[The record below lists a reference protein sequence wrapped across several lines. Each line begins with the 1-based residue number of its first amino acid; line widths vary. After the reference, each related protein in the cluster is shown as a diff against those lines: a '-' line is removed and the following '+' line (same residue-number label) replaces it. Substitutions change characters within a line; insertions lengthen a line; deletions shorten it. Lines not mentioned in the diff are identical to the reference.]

1 VQVLRN
7 ETHAKKTVS
16 TETNKQVLLKYFD
29 AVNRGDKEAI
39 LDLLTDDFVF
49 KGMGRHPDW
58 MRYQWGAEAFA
69 DAPRDM
75 SKKMKRPIVM
85 NLRGMIAEGDRVA
98 VQADSYAEMNNGKT
112 YDNAYHFVFTF
123 ENGRI
128 REVLEYCCT
137 YTVYEVFGEYI
148 DPARAG

>member
-1 VQVLRN
+1 MTI
-7 ETHAKKTVS
+7 EA
-16 TETNKQVLLKYFD
+16 NKQVIREYFAAANSQD
-29 AVNRGDKEAI
+29 NAAI
-39 LDLLTDDFVF
+39 LKLLTQDFVF

-58 MRYQWGAEAFA
+58 MRYVWDREPFA

-75 SKKMKRPIVM
+75 STKMKKPLAF

-98 VQADSYAEMNNGKT
+98 VQADSYGEMLNGKI

-123 ENGRI
+123 ADGKI

-137 YTVYEVFGEYI
+137 YTAFTVFGEFV
-148 DPARAG
+148 DPPPVNASQKS